1 MNKLFY
7 PRPLQPGDTVALTAP
22 SSPVPA
28 VNLKAAIKSV
38 KLLGLNPVVMPSCR
52 EHHGYMAG
60 TDAQR
65 ASDLNEAFSRKDIA
79 GIFCLRGGFGA
90 MRLLPLLDFDMIRQN
105 PKPLIGYSDITA
117 LHTSINKLCG
127 FITFHGPMPN
137 TDYSRLDDF
146 TLDSLRSQ
154 LFRPQEICELRSGKR
169 LPGGFDV
176 RLVFGDVFSGCALG
190 VDEPFA
196 LELTERAL
204 DGVGVDT
211 GLGGKLSHGRQ
222 LFAGEIPSRNDAA
235 LERVHELGVDGQ
247 MVLKFPGHIVPPVLL
262 YYVDNTVTQRY
273 RFVKRL
279 RKIFLN
285 CAGGEAAGDMV
296 YWNRTQE
303 ARLPDR
309 RSI

>member
-1 MNKLFY
+1 MQQDDYIAHAEAERL
-7 PRPLQPGDTVALTAP
+7 
-22 SSPVPA
+22 
-28 VNLKAAIKSV
+28 
-38 KLLGLNPVVMPSCR
+38 
-52 EHHGYMAG
+52 HG
-60 TDAQR
+60 AQ
-65 ASDLNEAFSRKDIA
+65 K
-79 GIFCLRGGFGA
+79 
-90 MRLLPLLDFDMIRQN
+90 IR
-105 PKPLIGYSDITA
+105 D
-117 LHTSINKLCG
+117 
-127 FITFHGPMPN
+127 
-137 TDYSRLDDF
+137 
-146 TLDSLRSQ
+146 
-154 LFRPQEICELRSGKR
+154 LRSGKGFA
-169 LPGGFDV
+169 GGFDV

-196 LELTERAL
+196 LEFTERAL

-222 LFAGEIPSRNDAA
+222 LLAGEIPSCNDAA

-303 ARLPDR
+303 ARLSDR